1 MGALDGRVAFIT
13 GGARGQGRAHAL
25 ALAAEGANVVIADAP
40 RPMNLTYPLGTEDDL
55 RATAKEVEELGGLC
69 LPMVLD
75 VRDDAAVKAAVDET
89 VSSLGSLDILVANA
103 GVVSTGPLD
112 EVTDETWHQLVDT
125 NLTGA
130 FHTLR
135 AVIPVMRRQRFGRI
149 VITSSM
155 GGRMGIPDL
164 APYNATKWGVI
175 GLAKSVALEVAK
187 EGITVNVICP
197 TTVNTPMVQPFGAD
211 AIPDEF
217 VQRMMRANP
226 IPAPWIESEDVSRGL
241 MYLVTDPGVVTGS
254 VLEIALGASAG
265 HEVGRLP
272 SWHGD
277 QRRDRPPWRRD
288 RIPRRE
294 RRRRHRRGDR
304 RDGAATW
311 SGHVGVHRLLRHV
324 RRGEWGAR
332 CALRAGQCGG
342 VPICPASHGSA
353 SLNA

>member
-69 LPMVLD
+69 LPIPMD
-75 VRDDAAVKAAVDET
+75 VRDAAAVSAAVDET
-89 VSSLGSLDILVANA
+89 VSSLGRLDILVANA

-112 EVTDETWHQLVDT
+112 EVTDEIWHQLVDT

-149 VITSSM
+149 VVTSSM
-155 GGRMGIPDL
+155 GGRMGIPEL
-164 APYNATKWGVI
+164 APYNATKWAVI
-175 GLAKSVALEVAK
+175 GLVKSVALEVAK

-197 TTVNTPMVQPFGAD
+197 TTVRTPMVQPVGAD
-211 AIPDEF
+211 DMPDEF

-226 IPAPWIESEDVSRGL
+226 IPQPWIEAEDVSRGL
-241 MYLVTDPGVVTGS
+241 LYLVTDPGVVTGS
-254 VLEIALGASAG
+254 VLEIALG
-265 HEVGRLP
+265 
-272 SWHGD
+272 
-277 QRRDRPPWRRD
+277 
-288 RIPRRE
+288 
-294 RRRRHRRGDR
+294 
-304 RDGAATW
+304 
-311 SGHVGVHRLLRHV
+311 
-324 RRGEWGAR
+324 
-332 CALRAGQCGG
+332 
-342 VPICPASHGSA
+342 GSA
-353 SLNA
+353 RLH